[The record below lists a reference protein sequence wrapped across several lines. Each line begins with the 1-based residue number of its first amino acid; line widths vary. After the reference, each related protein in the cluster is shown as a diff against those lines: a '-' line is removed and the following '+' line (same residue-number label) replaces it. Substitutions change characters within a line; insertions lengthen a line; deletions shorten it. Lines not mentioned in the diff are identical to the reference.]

1 MKLFVTTKNLDYI
14 RNVQEIAL
22 LTRDNNGMPPDV
34 IGSAAKGYL
43 PRMAKV
49 LFKLF
54 TTRFSKYDEI
64 FVGFAPQLVIPLFA
78 GRFKRYKAAGGRVTI
93 DFFISVYDTFVN
105 DRKKIKDRT
114 AAARFTRWLDRKALF
129 MADSIIVDTKA
140 HGRYFT
146 EEFGAC
152 ADKIRV
158 LYLEADKS
166 VYYPRGRTTRNKESD
181 TSQPRDLR
189 NMGRPHDS
197 GRQKIVLYFAS
208 MLPLQ
213 GAEVVLEAARLMKDM
228 RGIRFVIIGPVK
240 EKLIQDNITYIDWLS
255 QNELSDA
262 IAEADLCLAG
272 HFNGSI
278 GKASRTIPG
287 KAYIYRA
294 MEKPMILGDNPAN
307 REIFDESQTGIGF
320 CKMGDAQS
328 LKSAITSMLEKDVA
342 E

>member
-14 RNVQEIAL
+14 RNVQEMAL
-22 LTRDNNGMPPDV
+22 LTRDNNGIPPDV

-78 GRFKRYKAAGGRVTI
+78 GRFKRYRAAGGRVTI
-93 DFFISVYDTFVN
+93 DFFISVYDTLVN
-105 DRKKIKDRT
+105 DRKKIKDGT

-146 EEFGAC
+146 EEFGAR

-166 VYYPRGRTTRNKESD
+166 VYYPRSSKTHNKE
-181 TSQPRDLR
+181 
-189 NMGRPHDS
+189 
-197 GRQKIVLYFAS
+197 KIVLYFAS

-213 GAEVVLEAARLMKDM
+213 GAGVVLEAARLMKDM

-272 HFNGSI
+272 HFNGDI

>member
-14 RNVQEIAL
+14 RNVQEMAL
-22 LTRDNNGMPPDV
+22 LTRDNNGIPPDV

-78 GRFKRYKAAGGRVTI
+78 GRFKRYRAAGGRVTI
-93 DFFISVYDTFVN
+93 DFFISVYDTLVN
-105 DRKKIKDRT
+105 DRKKIKDGT

-146 EEFGAC
+146 EEFGAR

-166 VYYPRGRTTRNKESD
+166 VYYPRSSKTHNKE
-181 TSQPRDLR
+181 
-189 NMGRPHDS
+189 
-197 GRQKIVLYFAS
+197 KIVLYFAS

-213 GAEVVLEAARLMKDM
+213 GAGVVLKAARLMKDM

-272 HFNGSI
+272 HFNGDI

>member
-14 RNVQEIAL
+14 RNVQEMAL
-22 LTRDNNGMPPDV
+22 LTRDNNGIPPDV

-78 GRFKRYKAAGGRVTI
+78 GRFKRYRAAGGRVTI
-93 DFFISVYDTFVN
+93 DFFISVYDTLVN
-105 DRKKIKDRT
+105 DRKKIKDGT

-146 EEFGAC
+146 EEFGAR

-166 VYYPRGRTTRNKESD
+166 VYYPRSSKTHNKE
-181 TSQPRDLR
+181 
-189 NMGRPHDS
+189 
-197 GRQKIVLYFAS
+197 KIVLYFAS

-213 GAEVVLEAARLMKDM
+213 GAGVVLEAARLMKDM

-272 HFNGSI
+272 HFNGDI

-294 MEKPMILGDNPAN
+294 MEKPMILGDNPA
-307 REIFDESQTGIGF
+307 T
-320 CKMGDAQS
+320 A
-328 LKSAITSMLEKDVA
+328 
-342 E
+342 

>member
-14 RNVQEIAL
+14 RNVQEMAL
-22 LTRDNNGMPPDV
+22 LTRDNNKIPPDV

-78 GRFKRYKAAGGRVTI
+78 GRFKRYRAAGGRVTI
-93 DFFISVYDTFVN
+93 DFFISVYDTLVN
-105 DRKKIKDRT
+105 DRKKIKDGT

-146 EEFGAC
+146 EEFGAR

-166 VYYPRGRTTRNKESD
+166 VYYPRGSKTHNKE
-181 TSQPRDLR
+181 
-189 NMGRPHDS
+189 
-197 GRQKIVLYFAS
+197 KIVLYFAS

-213 GAEVVLEAARLMKDM
+213 GAGVVLEAARLMKDM

-272 HFNGSI
+272 HFNGDI

>member
-14 RNVQEIAL
+14 RNVQEMAL
-22 LTRDNNGMPPDV
+22 LTRDNNKIPPDV

-78 GRFKRYKAAGGRVTI
+78 GRFKRYRAAGGRVTI
-93 DFFISVYDTFVN
+93 DFFISVYDTLVN
-105 DRKKIKDRT
+105 DRKKIKDGT
-114 AAARFTRWLDRKALF
+114 AAARFIRWLDRRALF

-140 HGRYFT
+140 HGRYFA

-152 ADKIRV
+152 ADRIRV

-166 VYYPRGRTTRNKESD
+166 VYYPRSAKAHGKE
-181 TSQPRDLR
+181 
-189 NMGRPHDS
+189 
-197 GRQKIVLYFAS
+197 KIVLYFAS

-228 RGIRFVIIGPVK
+228 RNIRFVIIGPVK

-262 IAEADLCLAG
+262 IAEADLCLSG
-272 HFNGSI
+272 HFNGDI